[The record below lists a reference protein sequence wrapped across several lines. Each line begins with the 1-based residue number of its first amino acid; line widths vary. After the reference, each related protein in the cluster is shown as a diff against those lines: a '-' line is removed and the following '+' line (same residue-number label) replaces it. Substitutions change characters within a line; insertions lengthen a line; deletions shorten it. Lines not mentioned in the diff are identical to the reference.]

1 MPHTNPPNPAP
12 KLSSSDALARDIV
25 RGLYEGRYAA
35 GQRLVEPDLMAK
47 YSVSRST
54 VREAI
59 KKLTAQGIAESHL
72 NRGAR
77 IRQLTRTEAE
87 NILLILEQLIGLA
100 ARQAA
105 QKINAPGNR
114 EIFNQVL
121 SPLLQANDAVDK
133 FEFSRL
139 RNKFNRTLARI
150 GGNEELETLLS
161 NVNAHVFGHRMEVS
175 PDHRR
180 QSYRKIGTA
189 VLSGDAA
196 TAEAE
201 ARAYVRRSIVLL
213 NTLFPED

>member
-1 MPHTNPPNPAP
+1 MPHTNPPPPAP

-35 GQRLVEPDLMAK
+35 GQRLVEPHLVTK
-47 YSVSRST
+47 YGVSRST

-114 EIFNQVL
+114 EKFNEVL

-150 GGNEELETLLS
+150 GGNEELETLLA
-161 NVNAHVFGHRMEVS
+161 NVNVHVFGHRMEVS
-175 PDHRR
+175 PDQRR
-180 QSYRKIGTA
+180 HAYRKIGTA

-196 TAEAE
+196 AAETE
-201 ARAYVRRSIVLL
+201 ARAYVRRSISLL